1 MIRYDIGDQTL
12 SNIAAAFQKRLKAPM
27 DVTLVLDPALGKFTG
42 KWEGGVASA
51 GSCGQLYDV
60 LGRLLRHPDLPEGT
74 YKSAKEICGMY
85 FATHFRNYLDE
96 APIDEICEYVEDLAF
111 WGMNALELWLDL
123 HHFRNMGEARPKTER
138 LKAIFRHARKM
149 GIPTI
154 LMTLSNEAFAE
165 SVRALRADW
174 RPGHDGYVHPLGDHF
189 HLEIC
194 PSKPGG
200 MDLIKHY
207 RREMLEE
214 FRDTPPDYVMFFA
227 YDEGGCSCHECAPW
241 GGNGHLRVVR
251 ELIPLCKE
259 YFPEARFILSAWQYG
274 TYNKQTVE
282 FDMLAEALKND
293 PNGDFCDVDYVLSEP
308 QYAGY
313 AYRPD
318 VEMGRPLLSFPE
330 ISMYKMKPWGGY
342 GANPLPKLFDSLWQK
357 HGAKEK
363 LEGTL
368 PYSEGIYEDLNKVIV
383 LRAYRDGQASHDTI
397 REYLAY
403 ETGLTGELLEKTAKA
418 VEAMEDTH
426 ARTFDRETHTVT
438 VVDPARIEEIEAA
451 ITEADAA
458 LTEEGRAN
466 IRWQLLYL
474 RARID
479 GALKRAGF
487 VRNAEVKALYKELAE
502 KTYLTEA
509 NGQSQRP
516 DIDDGD
522 FIFPPKPNADEL
534 VDDTPEEGRVTAKK

>member
-1 MIRYDIGDQTL
+1 MVRYNKNDATL
-12 SNIAAAFQKRLKAPM
+12 GNIAAAFQKRLRAPL
-27 DVTLVLDPALGKFTG
+27 DVTIVLDGALGEFTG
-42 KWEGGVASA
+42 KWEGGVCSA
-51 GSCGQLYDV
+51 GSYGQLYEI
-60 LGRLLRHPDLPEGT
+60 LGRLLRDPALPEGT
-74 YKSAKEICGMY
+74 YASGKELCGMY

-96 APIDEICEYVEDLAF
+96 APIDELCEYVEDLAF

-138 LKAIFRHARKM
+138 LKAILRHARKM
-149 GIPTI
+149 GIPTV
-154 LMTLSNEAFAE
+154 LMTLSNEAFHE

-174 RPGHDGYVHPLGDHF
+174 TPGHDGYVHPLGDHF
-189 HLEIC
+189 HVEIC

-207 RREMLEE
+207 RRAMLEE

-241 GGNGHLRVVR
+241 GGNGHIRVVR

-293 PNGDFCDVDYVLSEP
+293 PNGDFCDVRYVLSEP
-308 QYAGY
+308 QYANY
-313 AYRPD
+313 AYRPEVD
-318 VEMGRPLLSFPE
+318 MGRPLISFPE

-342 GANPLPKLFDSLWQK
+342 GANPLPKLFDRLWERY
-357 HGAKEK
+357 GGLRK

-383 LRAYRDGQASHDTI
+383 LRHYRDGQPAAKTI

-403 ETGLTGELLEKTAKA
+403 ETGLAGALLEETALA
-418 VEAMEDTH
+418 VEAMEETH
-426 ARTFDRETHTVT
+426 NRAFDRDTHTVT
-438 VVDPARIEEIEAA
+438 VEHPERIEEIEAA
-451 ITEADAA
+451 ILRADAA
-458 LTEEGRAN
+458 LTEAAREN
-466 IRWQLLYL
+466 VRWQLLYL

-487 VRNAEVKALYKELAE
+487 VRNAEVRALYEELARR
-502 KTYLTEA
+502 THLTEA
-509 NGQSQRP
+509 NGPSQRP
-516 DIDDGD
+516 DLDDGD
-522 FIFPPKPNADEL
+522 FVFPPKPSADDA
-534 VDDTPEEGRVTAKK
+534 DDTPEEGRVTVKK